1 LFCFVLT
8 LFYLSEE
15 KKRENFDFIFLK
27 SLPFVRLKE
36 RPAVFALGSS
46 TGAKRLKKDPTIGM

>member
-1 LFCFVLT
+1 VLT